1 MKNNTISGGTNNIIA
16 GSNITISSGISNTF
30 IWSDL
35 GSGDKEYFE
44 PTTSGAFYINTKNGV
59 GINETNPQTRFDSKG
74 AVKL

>member
-1 MKNNTISGGTNNIIA
+1 MTNNTISGGTNNIIA
-16 GSNITISSGISNTF
+16 GSNIIISGGISNTF
-30 IWSDL
+30 VWSDL
-35 GSGDKEYFE
+35 ADNQHFS